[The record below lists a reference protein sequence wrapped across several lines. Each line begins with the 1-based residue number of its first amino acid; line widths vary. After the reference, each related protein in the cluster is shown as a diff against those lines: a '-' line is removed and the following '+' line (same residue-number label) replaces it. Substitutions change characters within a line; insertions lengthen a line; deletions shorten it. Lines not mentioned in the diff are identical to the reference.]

1 MSHELVIDPVFRMRH
16 RFSRSTDPNG
26 SEVLHVETEV
36 DPGGGVTAHVHPAMT
51 ETFTVLEGRCELLGG
66 RRWKA
71 YRAGEVVTVR
81 PGTRHA
87 FRNRSNAPTRIR
99 ADVRPPSTLQEFL
112 EDVAALSRAGK
123 LTRFGVPKPSGML
136 EAAVLAETYADMV
149 ELGFPLPPVA
159 VQRVLLKPLAK
170 LARRR
175 GVVAGGFAQ
184 IA

>member
-1 MSHELVIDPVFRMRH
+1 MPVQTPR
-16 RFSRSTDPNG
+16 
-26 SEVLHVETEV
+26 
-36 DPGGGVTAHVHPAMT
+36 
-51 ETFTVLEGRCELLGG
+51 TVP
-66 RRWKA
+66 
-71 YRAGEVVTVR
+71 

-87 FRNRSNAPTRIR
+87 FRNRSDARTRIR

-112 EDVAALSRAGK
+112 EDTAALSRAGK

-136 EAAVLAETYADMV
+136 EAAVLADTYAGMV

-175 GVVAGGFAQ
+175 GVRAGGFAQ